1 MALNNNE
8 QTPFIS
14 IVIPTYNRAAL
25 LCECI
30 KSVMRLEYP
39 KDAFE
44 IIVVDDGSTDGSE
57 ECLERM
63 LPESRGKIKYLREI
77 TNRGVA
83 AARNRGFAAA
93 KGEIIACLDDDCRA
107 QKDWL
112 KNIIATLALYPDA
125 AAVGGSVINAT
136 ESPLAWASYII
147 EFSSWFP
154 VGGTKRVKDIPGCN
168 IAYRKKDIAGNRFPE
183 EFKGSVGEDTLFN
196 YNLINKG
203 KVIIFNPKIKVFHC
217 KWGYDFTKEDFYKTQ
232 KKYALSFVR
241 GGYKIFGTWGNIFMK
256 YRVLNL
262 FCLRIIL
269 VFLRCLRSKKYL
281 LEFVRNFKLIL
292 LGEWRRNKLIY
303 EYSAVVSQREV
314 TSLRGL

>member
-107 QKDWL
+107 QEDWL
-112 KNIIATLALYPDA
+112 QKIVATFMCYPNA
-125 AAVGGSVINAT
+125 SAVGGSIINAI
-136 ESPLAWASYII
+136 ESSLAWASYII
-147 EFSSWFP
+147 EFSTWFP
-154 VGGTKRVKDIPGCN
+154 WGRMRPVSTIPTCN
-168 IAYRKKDIAGNRFPE
+168 IAYRKQAINGHKFLE
-183 EFKGSVGEDTLFN
+183 EHKGMGFEDSLFN
-196 YNLINKG
+196 HNLIRSG
-203 KVIIFNPKIKVFHC
+203 KTIIFNQAIQCLHQKC
-217 KWGYDFTKEDFYKTQ
+217 KENFTKQCYYNDQ
-232 KKYALSFVR
+232 KRYAAGFVR
-241 GGYKIFGTWGNIFMK
+241 GGYKVFGIWGWLLTKIPI
-256 YRVLNL
+256 LNL
-262 FCLRIIL
+262 LCLRLLI
-269 VFLRCLRSKKYL
+269 VFSRCLKSKKYL
-281 LEFVRNFKLIL
+281 IEFIRNFDLIFQ
-292 LGEWRRNKLIY
+292 GEWMRNKLIY
-303 EYSAVVSQREV
+303 EYLVIPRE
-314 TSLRGL
+314 RR